1 MQDASKIKSYRV
13 KLIAVLFVCM
23 VVMGLDRSSISVA
36 APVIMDELDI
46 APTQMGL
53 LLSAFFWSYT
63 ICNIPAGRLADR
75 FGAKKVL
82 GGAAAIWSVASALTG
97 VCPILLA

>member
-1 MQDASKIKSYRV
+1 MQDASKIKTYRV

-53 LLSAFFWSYT
+53 LL
-63 ICNIPAGRLADR
+63 
-75 FGAKKVL
+75 
-82 GGAAAIWSVASALTG
+82 
-97 VCPILLA
+97 